1 MRNKLIWLVGM
12 AIISTILLYFQ
23 DHYKQLANKHRQIS
37 SSRIIG
43 LPSKWVGSIF
53 ELKDSEP
60 SGITYHPL
68 RKTLFIV
75 SDEGNLYEIRTNG
88 SLIRTEFMGQE
99 DLEGITVN
107 PTTGF
112 LYAAVEGEDTIIEI
126 DPSSFKLTRKF
137 LINRNFE
144 GRELLKTGGMG
155 LEAIVFIPNPLRPE
169 GGVFWI
175 GNQSFSLK
183 PNREPSVI
191 CEIVIPVNSTDM
203 KKEGEII
210 GFFPSKI
217 IDISGL
223 DYDTSRE
230 CLIVVS
236 DTTNLL
242 MEIKLNGDILHQ
254 YLLPGSDQEGIALDD
269 LGFLYIAQENG
280 QIIKIEDYR
289 N

>member
-1 MRNKLIWLVGM
+1 
-12 AIISTILLYFQ
+12 
-23 DHYKQLANKHRQIS
+23 
-37 SSRIIG
+37 
-43 LPSKWVGSIF
+43 
-53 ELKDSEP
+53 
-60 SGITYHPL
+60 
-68 RKTLFIV
+68 FIV

-155 LEAIVFIPNPLRPE
+155 LEAIVFIPNPLHPE

-191 CEIVIPVNSTDM
+191 CEIVIPINSRDM
-203 KKEGEII
+203 KKEGEIT

-269 LGFLYIAQENG
+269 LGFVYIAQENG